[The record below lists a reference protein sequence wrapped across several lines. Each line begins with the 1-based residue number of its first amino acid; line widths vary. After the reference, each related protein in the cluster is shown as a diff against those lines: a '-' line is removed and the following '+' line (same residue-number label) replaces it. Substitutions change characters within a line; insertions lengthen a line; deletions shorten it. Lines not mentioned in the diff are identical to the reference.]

1 MAWTKVNF
9 GKHSGKTLPQI
20 AFADPDYLYWA
31 IGDKLFAKGPLAAEA
46 KDVAR
51 KAQRIRIQGCD
62 PGEKKVRYY
71 THNPSGKL
79 GNVEVV
85 EADRGPHHGS
95 SATNDRDFFD
105 LFYASKL
112 ASYDKTGGSFV
123 VSAVKYNVLGAS
135 DYRMTK
141 ARAEAFFDNA
151 SNFG

>member
-79 GNVEVV
+79 GMW
-85 EADRGPHHGS
+85 RW
-95 SATNDRDFFD
+95 
-105 LFYASKL
+105 SKL
-112 ASYDKTGGSFV
+112 TEGLTMALAQPTTETFSICSTRRSWH
-123 VSAVKYNVLGAS
+123 
-135 DYRMTK
+135 RMI
-141 ARAEAFFDNA
+141 RLEDR
-151 SNFG
+151 SS